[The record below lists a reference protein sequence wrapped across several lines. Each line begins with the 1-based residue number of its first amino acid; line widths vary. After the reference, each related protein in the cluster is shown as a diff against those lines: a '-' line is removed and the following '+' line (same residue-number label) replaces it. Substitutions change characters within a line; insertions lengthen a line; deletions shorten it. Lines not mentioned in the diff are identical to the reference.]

1 MHMNVGKWER
11 VGSVA
16 LGTALWYF
24 TRHRTGRRVPGARTT
39 AAGLVWRGVTGFCPV
54 NATIGRDSRNGKS
67 QDTKGALGGA
77 AGVHVLESVT
87 VNVAPAEAY
96 RFWRRLENLPRFL
109 RHLARVDEQSDTR
122 SHWVAKAPAGMK
134 VEWDAEIINDVPD
147 RLIAWKS
154 VPMSD
159 VVSAGSVNFAP
170 TPDGGTEIRVHM
182 QYDPPA
188 GHVGDWIARVFGA
201 APAQMIREDLDQLKD
216 LFADLFSSGKSSL
229 SPHSFQEPV

>member
-16 LGTALWYF
+16 LGTALLYF
-24 TRHRTGRRVPGARTT
+24 TRNRSGRRVPGARST
-39 AAGLVWRGVTGFCPV
+39 AAGLLWRGVTGFCPV
-54 NATIGRDSRNGKS
+54 NAAIGRDSLHGKS
-67 QDTKGALGGA
+67 QDTKEALGGP

-87 VNVAPAEAY
+87 LNVPPSEAY

-109 RHLARVDEQSDTR
+109 RHLERVDEISDTR
-122 SHWVAKAPAGMK
+122 SHWVAAAPAGMK
-134 VEWDAEIINDVPD
+134 VEWDAEIINDVPN

-154 VPMSD
+154 VPTSD

-170 TPDGGTEIRVHM
+170 TIDGGTEVRVHM

-188 GHVGDWIARVFGA
+188 GHMGDWIARVFGA
-201 APAQMIREDLDQLKD
+201 SPAQMIREDLNQLKS
-216 LFADLFSSGKSSL
+216 LFADLFSSGRSSL

>member
-16 LGTALWYF
+16 LGTALLYF
-24 TRHRTGRRVPGARTT
+24 SRDRARRVPGVRST
-39 AAGLVWRGVTGFCPV
+39 AAGLLWRGVTGFCPV

-67 QDTKGALGGA
+67 QDTKAALGGSG
-77 AGVHVLESVT
+77 GVHVLESVT
-87 VNVAPAEAY
+87 VNVSPSDAY
-96 RFWRRLENLPRFL
+96 RFWRRLENLPRFM
-109 RHLARVDEQSDTR
+109 RHLARVDELSDTR
-122 SHWVAKAPAGMK
+122 SHWVAAAPAGMK

-154 VPMSD
+154 VPTSD

-170 TPDGGTEIRVHM
+170 ALDGGTEIRVHM

-188 GHVGDWIARVFGA
+188 GQVGDWIASAFGA
-201 APAQMIREDLDQLKD
+201 APAQMIREDLNQLKD
-216 LFADLFSSGKSSL
+216 LFADLFSSGRSSL